1 MPAVVPRD
9 PKPGRGR
16 RPGPASNGL
25 SESDVVEA
33 ALRIVESE
41 GVSALS
47 MRRLADELG
56 AAVTAIY
63 WHVGNRDALVEL
75 MIGRLLAGDG
85 RRTCNREGTAP
96 TDQPHRHGAPAAP
109 TGNASPDRPR

>member
-1 MPAVVPRD
+1 MVSRD
-9 PKPGRGR
+9 SKPSRGR
-16 RPGPASNGL
+16 RPGPAASGL
-25 SESDVVEA
+25 SESDVIDA

-41 GVSALS
+41 GASALS

-75 MIGRLLAGDG
+75 MIGRLLAEMGDVHA
-85 RRTCNREGTAP
+85 NWEGAAP
-96 TDQPHRHGAPAAP
+96 ADHPHRNRAPPALV
-109 TGNASPDRPR
+109 GDASPHRSR